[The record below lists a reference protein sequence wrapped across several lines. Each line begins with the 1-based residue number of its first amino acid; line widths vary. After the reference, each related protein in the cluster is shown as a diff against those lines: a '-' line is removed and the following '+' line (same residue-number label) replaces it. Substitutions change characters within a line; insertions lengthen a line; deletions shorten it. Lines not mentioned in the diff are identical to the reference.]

1 MSRTCPNCNVGRIK
15 CTDIPDD
22 SVCPHCHRRIEVN
35 LFFAAAVSIGMLT
48 LELLF
53 FYFGLGGPGI
63 VCFGLFGVYVAC
75 YERITT
81 HYFPL
86 KVYD

>member
-1 MSRTCPNCNVGRIK
+1 MSRTCPNCNVGQVK
-15 CTDIPDD
+15 CTDIPRD
-22 SVCPHCHRRIEVN
+22 SVCPNCHRRVEVN
-35 LFFAAAVSIGMLT
+35 LLVAGSVSIGLVA
-48 LELLF
+48 LELLLF
-53 FYFGLGGPGI
+53 HFDLGALGL
-63 VCFGLFGVYVAC
+63 VCFGLLGFYVTC